1 MLMGEGQDA
10 APPQAPPQ
18 TAPPQGPPQTLE
30 SFAEGLGAKYEKLM
44 QAGEMLS
51 RVRES
56 MDALVALQDVVTPE
70 DVIDQAGKLVS
81 AGLDSSSVVAI
92 LAEMPDN
99 SEALQAWVQTQNANV
114 QEREAQL
121 EEVTRDIRHQ
131 MGVVGLKMVLKTG
144 AASPGEASPQGPAL
158 GMM

>member
-1 MLMGEGQDA
+1 MDNMLMGEGQA
-10 APPQAPPQ
+10 PQVAPPQA
-18 TAPPQGPPQTLE
+18 APAEAPQTLE

-144 AASPGEASPQGPAL
+144 AASPGEASPQAPAL